1 MTEKTGNGSVS
12 LKSNLRLLGDS
23 DFQSVMFIGFVAGLG
38 INVASAALPSVT
50 QALAVSDSTAG
61 WIVTAYTL
69 PAMVMV
75 PVTGILSDLY
85 GRRVVVLPS
94 LLLFGLAGTG
104 IAFVDSFRVLLVLR
118 AVQGIAVAGI
128 MPLTVTLLG
137 DLYSGT
143 KGSTAQGLRV
153 ASLGAFSIS
162 IPIIVGYISGFS
174 WNYPFLLYLLSI
186 PAMVFVYF
194 FLPETSPDTKRQAS
208 ILETLRGYARNLAV
222 EIKNV
227 DTALLISGGF
237 ARDFVR
243 YTLMTF
249 IPLYAVRS
257 LGASFVVAGTILSVR
272 GIAQIILSPLS
283 GVIAGHLSRKGA
295 LLAAIALGAVST
307 FLMSLAPSPLWLG
320 LIFGVYA
327 MGDALFSPVI
337 KDLVTDQA
345 SDERRAGVV
354 SGMKVL
360 NYAGQS
366 TGPAFFGVI
375 LALFGFGALFTTAA
389 AVAGIYGLLI
399 LTLLTDDL

>member
-1 MTEKTGNGSVS
+1 MSEESDHPSVS
-12 LKSNLRLLGDS
+12 LESNLRLLGDT

-38 INVASAALPSVT
+38 INIASAALPSVT
-50 QALAVSDSTAG
+50 AGLAVSDARAG
-61 WIVTAYTL
+61 WIVTAYTF

-75 PVTGILSDLY
+75 PITGILSDVY
-85 GRRVVVLPS
+85 GRRAVVLPS

-104 IAFVDSFRVLLVLR
+104 IAFVDSFGVLLFLRVL
-118 AVQGIAVAGI
+118 QGVAVAGI

-153 ASLGAFSIS
+153 ASLGTFSIS
-162 IPIIVGYISGFS
+162 IPVIVGYFS
-174 WNYPFLLYLLSI
+174 EWSWSYPFLLYLLSL
-186 PAMVFVYF
+186 PAAAFVYV
-194 FLPETSPDTKRQAS
+194 FLPETTPGTVKRAS
-208 ILETLRGYARNLAV
+208 ITGTLIGYGQNLAA

-227 DTALLISGGF
+227 DTAVLISGGF

-243 YTLMTF
+243 YSLMTF
-249 IPLYAVRS
+249 VPLYAVRS
-257 LGASFVVAGTILSVR
+257 LGATFVVAGAILSVR
-272 GIAQIILSPLS
+272 GVAQIILSPLS
-283 GVIAGHLSRKGA
+283 GVISGYLSRKGT
-295 LLAAIALGAVST
+295 LLASIAMGAVSV
-307 FLMSLAPSPLWLG
+307 FLMTLAPNAIWLG
-320 LIFGVYA
+320 AIFGLYA

-366 TGPAFFGVI
+366 SGPAFFGVV
-375 LALFGFGALFTTAA
+375 LALFGFGALFTIATAVT
-389 AVAGIYGLLI
+389 AVYGVFVLVF
-399 LTLLTDDL
+399 LTSDL